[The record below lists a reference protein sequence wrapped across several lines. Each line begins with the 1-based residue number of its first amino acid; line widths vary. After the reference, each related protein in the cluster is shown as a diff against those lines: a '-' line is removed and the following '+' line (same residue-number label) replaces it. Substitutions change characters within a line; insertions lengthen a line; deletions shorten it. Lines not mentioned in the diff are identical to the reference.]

1 MRKKIIISMLL
12 ITILTACN
20 TQTPYKQEIENKK
33 QEEIEIKQS
42 ENKTKSEK
50 TNKQPE
56 NKIKSEKTNKQ
67 SENKTPVEDKKK
79 TPKIK
84 DTDNK
89 KSVKTKKKEN
99 NKSDKDNKNTDD
111 KKKSDKLKD
120 NKTEN
125 KKTIKEDKPS
135 NNNNKTSNTDYKETT
150 YTSDNSNTIKEKPN
164 TSKENTYTYKETPNK
179 ETNTETQT
187 QPKPKKKT
195 HTNKKA
201 DNTPK
206 VMTVTT
212 ERETIPAEH
221 IKIYKPEWTPAEAP
235 KYPDRRKDGYYEYE
249 VTTYSDGTQTRKL
262 INTVDPVNYTEFIG
276 TRDKLKES
284 TTESDGTFRPNQLIY
299 KYRERIFTILPY
311 HDYDNGMTVI
321 NNNEVAAYGNTA
333 DVNDNE
339 STYYAGHFD
348 SVFKDIREEGQI
360 GDEIIIT
367 DEYGQTAYYR
377 ISDIFYYSVGSQV
390 NGTPAEYYYRSSGK
404 EQIQIQTCQD
414 ATQSTYIIYTADKM

>member
-1 MRKKIIISMLL
+1 MTMKKNIITLLTL
-12 ITILTACN
+12 ITLTSCAS
-20 TQTPYKQEIENKK
+20 QSAKKEEVITPAVGKYAFTENNL
-33 QEEIEIKQS
+33 EGL
-42 ENKTKSEK
+42 T
-50 TNKQPE
+50 
-56 NKIKSEKTNKQ
+56 
-67 SENKTPVEDKKK
+67 
-79 TPKIK
+79 
-84 DTDNK
+84 
-89 KSVKTKKKEN
+89 TKKKEN
-99 NKSDKDNKNTDD
+99 KKADKNNKKANKY
-111 KKKSDKLKD
+111 KGKPSD
-120 NKTEN
+120 NKTKTDN
-125 KKTIKEDKPS
+125 KKPEKGKAVKKVKTDNKIKEKTEYKKP
-135 NNNNKTSNTDYKETT
+135 T
-150 YTSDNSNTIKEKPN
+150 YTSDNSNTIKEKIN

-179 ETNTETQT
+179 E
-187 QPKPKKKT
+187 T

-262 INTVDPVNYTEFIG
+262 INTVNPVNYTEFIG

-284 TTESDGTFRPNQLIY
+284 TIEWDGIFRPNQLIY
-299 KYRERIFTILPY
+299 KNRERIFTILPY

-404 EQIQIQTCQD
+404 EQIQIQTCED

>member
-1 MRKKIIISMLL
+1 MKKNIITIMLL
-12 ITILTACN
+12 ATMLTACN
-20 TQTPYKQEIENKK
+20 TQTPYKQEIKNKK

-42 ENKTKSEK
+42 ENNRKSK
-50 TNKQPE
+50 KV
-56 NKIKSEKTNKQ
+56 NKQ
-67 SENKTPVEDKKK
+67 SESKTPVEDKKK
-79 TPKIK
+79 TK
-84 DTDNK
+84 DTENK
-89 KSVKTKKKEN
+89 KTVKTKKKEN
-99 NKSDKDNKNTDD
+99 NKSDKDNKKTDD
-111 KKKSDKLKD
+111 KKNSDKLKD
-120 NKTEN
+120 NKT
-125 KKTIKEDKPS
+125 TKEDKPS

-150 YTSDNSNTIKEKPN
+150 YTSDNSNTIKEKIN

-179 ETNTETQT
+179 ETNTEIK
-187 QPKPKKKT
+187 PKPEKKTPTNTNKEKKT
-195 HTNKKA
+195 HKNKKA

-221 IKIYKPEWTPAEAP
+221 IKIYKSEWTPAEAP

-284 TTESDGTFRPNQLIY
+284 TTEWDGTFRPNQLIY
-299 KYRERIFTILPY
+299 KNRERIFTILPY

-390 NGTPAEYYYRSSGK
+390 NGTPTEYYYRSSGK
-404 EQIQIQTCQD
+404 EQIQIQTCKD

>member
-42 ENKTKSEK
+42 ENNRKSEK
-50 TNKQPE
+50 VNKQP
-56 NKIKSEKTNKQ
+56 
-67 SENKTPVEDKKK
+67 EDKKK

-120 NKTEN
+120 KKTEN
-125 KKTIKEDKPS
+125 KKTTKEDKPS
-135 NNNNKTSNTDYKETT
+135 NNNNKTSNTDYKKTT
-150 YTSDNSNTIKEKPN
+150 HTSDNSNTTKDK
-164 TSKENTYTYKETPNK
+164 TPTK
-179 ETNTETQT
+179 TNTE
-187 QPKPKKKT
+187 KKT

-284 TTESDGTFRPNQLIY
+284 TNEWDGTFRPNQLIY

-390 NGTPAEYYYRSSGK
+390 NGTPTEYYYRSSGK
-404 EQIQIQTCQD
+404 EQIQIQTCED